1 VIAIAE
7 RKILRLGV
15 MSALYV
21 AQGIPY
27 GFVTVTLA
35 AWVAGRG
42 ADEGQVGR
50 LVALSM
56 LPWSFKWLW
65 APLVDRFSHSHMG
78 RRRPW
83 IVFAQAM
90 LACGAGLLVLAPTDD
105 LGLLGWMVLGCNVF
119 AALQDVA
126 VDALA
131 VDLLPEGERGFAN
144 GLMYGG
150 SYLGTI
156 LGGAVL
162 STVAGRHGL
171 RAAMLGQA
179 AMLGAIML
187 LPLLLREHAGDRL
200 VSLRLRA
207 RVIVPGRPG
216 LLRNLARAFG
226 RRSPLVAALL
236 SLLVLLGS
244 QAIAAVLTVLL
255 VQRLGWSQ
263 EEYGQMMGGWPLVLG
278 LLGSVAG
285 GWLADR
291 VGHRTMVA
299 GASTLLGLLWLG
311 FGLAQPLWAD
321 HAFVYGFA
329 CGQELFLGT
338 LSASLFALLMGVSW
352 PVVAASQFTAYMA
365 LLNLGRAQ
373 GARLAGPAS
382 ELLPTPQVF
391 LAFGAA
397 QVALLLLLFAIDP
410 RQNRRELGEGETGE
424 PAAPGGSAAPAG
436 GTPAP

>member
-1 VIAIAE
+1 MISLGE
-7 RKILRLGV
+7 RKTLRLGV

-35 AWVAGRG
+35 AWVASRG
-42 ADEGQVGR
+42 ASEGQVGD
-50 LVALSM
+50 LVAFSM
-56 LPWSFKWLW
+56 LPWAFKWLW
-65 APLVDRFSHSHMG
+65 APLVDRFSHAHMG

-83 IVFAQAM
+83 ILLAQG
-90 LACGAGLLVLAPTDD
+90 LLVVGAGLLALAPSDD
-105 LGLLGWMVLGCNVF
+105 LGLLGWLVFGCNVC
-119 AALQDVA
+119 ASLQDVA

-131 VDLLPEGERGFAN
+131 VDLLPESERGFAN

-156 LGGAVL
+156 LGGAAL

-187 LPLLLREHAGDRL
+187 LPLLLRERAGDRL
-200 VSLRLRA
+200 LSLRQRA
-207 RVIVPGRPG
+207 RVVEPGRPG

-236 SLLVLLGS
+236 ALLVLLGS
-244 QAIAAVLTVLL
+244 QAVMAVLTVLL

-278 LLGSVAG
+278 LLGSVGG

-291 VGHRTMVA
+291 VGHRAMVA
-299 GASTLLGLLWLG
+299 GASALLGILWLA
-311 FGLAQPLWAD
+311 FGLAQPLWSD
-321 HAFVYGFA
+321 HDLVFAFA

-338 LSASLFALLMGVSW
+338 LSAALFALLMGVSW

-365 LLNLGRAQ
+365 LLNLGRTL

-391 LAFGAA
+391 LAFGGA
-397 QVALLLLLFAIDP
+397 QVALLLLLPAIDP
-410 RQNRRELGEGETGE
+410 RQNRRELGEGSARDTAG
-424 PAAPGGSAAPAG
+424 APGPA
-436 GTPAP
+436 

>member
-1 VIAIAE
+1 MIAIAE
-7 RKILRLGV
+7 RKTLRLGV

-35 AWVAGRG
+35 AWVAARG
-42 ADEGQVGR
+42 ASEGQVGD
-50 LVALSM
+50 LVAFSM
-56 LPWSFKWLW
+56 LPWAFKWLW

-90 LACGAGLLVLAPTDD
+90 LVCGAGLLLLAPDDD

-119 AALQDVA
+119 ASLQDVA

-150 SYLGTI
+150 SYLGVI

-162 STVAGRHGL
+162 SRVAGESGL

-179 AMLGAIML
+179 LMLGSIML

-200 VSLRLRA
+200 FSLRLR
-207 RVIVPGRPG
+207 RREVVPGRPG

-236 SLLVLLGS
+236 SLVVLLGS

-263 EEYGQMMGGWPLVLG
+263 VEYGQMMGGWPLVLG

-299 GASTLLGLLWLG
+299 GASALLGLLWIA
-311 FGLAQPLWAD
+311 FGLGQPLWAD
-321 HAFVYGFA
+321 HGFVYAYA
-329 CGQELFLGT
+329 CGQELLLGT
-338 LSASLFALLMGVSW
+338 LSAALFALLMGVSW
-352 PVVAASQFTAYMA
+352 PAVAASQFTAYMA
-365 LLNLGRAQ
+365 LLNLGRTL

-382 ELLPTPQVF
+382 EALQVHAVF
-391 LAFGAA
+391 LAFGTA

-410 RQNRRELGEGETGE
+410 RQNRRELGEDGGQEPGAPVCET
-424 PAAPGGSAAPAG
+424 PPP
-436 GTPAP
+436 